1 MVDPNRESHQQ
12 TTPYGPEAGLRS
24 VILAQKSR
32 LLSARLMSPTG
43 IKAQYLDISHLKYTV
58 SCGDEDKAK
67 EHFSQNTLV
76 VTSAKSSG
84 IERFG
89 AHDLRRCAKPI
100 QWSINAVVSGCL
112 GCAESPRKPLVKM
125 GKEHLNK
132 STVVNG
138 ISLLRYPLF
147 GWNNIQH

>member
-1 MVDPNRESHQQ
+1 
-12 TTPYGPEAGLRS
+12 
-24 VILAQKSR
+24 
-32 LLSARLMSPTG
+32 MSPTG
-43 IKAQYLDISHLKYTV
+43 IKAQYLDIFHLKYTV

-67 EHFSQNTLV
+67 GRFSQNTLV
-76 VTSAKSSG
+76 ETSAKAMG

-89 AHDLRRCAKPI
+89 AHDLRRTCAKPV

-112 GCAESPRKPLVKM
+112 GCAESSRKLLVKM

-132 STVVNG
+132 STVVNS
-138 ISLLRYPLF
+138 ICLLRYSIF